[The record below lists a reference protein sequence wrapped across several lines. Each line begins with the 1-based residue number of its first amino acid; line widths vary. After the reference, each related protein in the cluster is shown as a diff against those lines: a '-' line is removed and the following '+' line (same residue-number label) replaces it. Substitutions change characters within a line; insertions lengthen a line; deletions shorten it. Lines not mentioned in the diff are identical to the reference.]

1 MFKILCMA
9 KIRYLNFF
17 DFLSVKKLTSLY
29 TEDNFFSFTSALLSQ
44 PIALLNRILPV
55 PLKFYPD
62 YYVAIHKGKLKA
74 MLSIKP
80 KRKNNS
86 KWRITKLLLDE
97 NAYETGEQLIN
108 YVVAKYGASGV
119 ETIEVEIKSDE
130 EDMIDLFSKTCG
142 FRYCLDYQIYK
153 LNKDYFTNTNAPKN
167 CLFRPFKSVD
177 SKAISELYNGN
188 ILPYYKFSLSKTP
201 KEFEDSIFAGLS
213 KHTVF
218 KYIMED
224 KYTKQIRGY
233 LQISTDTSNNFLIET
248 LFLESYENYIE
259 DAINFALSQILKRSN
274 ESTIFFRNCK
284 FHSNSREIEEFIKK
298 TDSEIIR
305 KDMIFVKDFFKQ
317 IKEDEK
323 LIKPAIIYN
332 DINGKPVYKI

>member
-1 MFKILCMA
+1 MA

-17 DFLSVKKLTSLY
+17 DFISVKKLTSLY
-29 TEDNFFSFTSALLSQ
+29 TEEKFFSFPSAILSQ

-55 PLKFYPD
+55 SLKFYPD
-62 YYVAIHKGKLKA
+62 YYVAVHKGKLKA

-130 EDMIDLFSKTCG
+130 EDMIDLFSKACG

-153 LNKDYFTNTNAPKN
+153 LNKDYFKNPDSPKN
-167 CLFRPFKSVD
+167 CFFRPFKPVD
-177 SKAISELYNGN
+177 AKAVSELYNEN
-188 ILPYYKFSLSKTP
+188 ILPYYKFPLSKIP
-201 KEFEDSIFAGLS
+201 KEFEDSVFTGLS

-218 KYIMED
+218 KYILED
-224 KYTKQIRGY
+224 KYSKQLRGY
-233 LQISTDTSNNFLIET
+233 IQISTDASNNFLIET

-259 DAINFALSQILKRSN
+259 EAINFALSQISKRSN
-274 ESTIFFRNCK
+274 ESKIYFKICK
-284 FHSNSREIEEFIKK
+284 FHSNSKEAENYIKE
-298 TDSEIIR
+298 TDSELIQ

-317 IKEDEK
+317 IKENEK

-332 DINGKPVYKI
+332 DIKGKPVYKI